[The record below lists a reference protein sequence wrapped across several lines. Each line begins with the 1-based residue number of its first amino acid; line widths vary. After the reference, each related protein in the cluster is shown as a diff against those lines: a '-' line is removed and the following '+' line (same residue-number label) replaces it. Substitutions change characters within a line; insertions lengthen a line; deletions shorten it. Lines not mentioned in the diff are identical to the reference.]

1 MPLKKNLSIDY
12 LGFKCENPFFLASS
26 PVCSDYD
33 MVARAFETGWGGV
46 FYKTI
51 GVFIPD
57 ECSPRFDNCSE
68 AGNHWTGFKNMEM
81 ISDKPLEKNLEYIA
95 KIKKAFPEKMMVA
108 SIMGSSDDE
117 WKSLA
122 KMVTQAGAD
131 AIECNFSCPQM
142 VTSTMGSDVGADLD
156 LVTQYSKAVVS
167 ATHLPVI
174 AKMTPN
180 IGNMELPAVAAVQGG
195 AKGIAAINT
204 IKSITN
210 IDLDFMCPM
219 PVVDGRSSISGYSG
233 NAVRPIAL
241 RFIAQLAVEPGLKGI
256 PLSGVGGIET
266 WRDAV
271 EFLMVGA
278 SNVQVC
284 TAVMQ
289 YGYRI
294 VEDMISGMSH
304 YMEDKG
310 FATVADMV
318 GKALPNTVGADD
330 INRDFKSLIKFDED
344 KCVNCGRCHV
354 SCADGAHAAIGWDGK
369 ERKVSLDEDKC
380 VGCQLCVYVCPV
392 MDCITPGKVAI
403 KEGRFDGKAITT
415 KPSDVK
421 VKTRFN

>member
-1 MPLKKNLSIDY
+1 MALRKDLSINY

-26 PVCSDYD
+26 PVCSSYD
-33 MVARAFETGWGGV
+33 MVSRAFEAGWGGV

-68 AGNHWTGFKNMEM
+68 AGYPWSGFKNMEM
-81 ISDKPLEKNLEYIA
+81 ISDKPLDLNLEYIA
-95 KIKKAFPEKMMVA
+95 KLKKDYPEKMMVV

-117 WKSLA
+117 WKQLA
-122 KMVTQAGAD
+122 KQVTQAGAD

-142 VTSTMGSDVGADLD
+142 VTHTMGSDVGQSEA
-156 LVTQYSKAVVS
+156 LVNQYTKAVVS

-180 IGNMELPAVAAVQGG
+180 IGNMELPAIAAVNGG

-210 IDLDFMCPM
+210 LDLEFGCPM
-219 PVVDGRSSISGYSG
+219 PVVDGKSSISGYSG

-241 RFIAQLAVEPGLKGI
+241 RFITQLAQEPKLKGI
-256 PLSGVGGIET
+256 PLSGIGGIES

-294 VEDMISGMSH
+294 VEDMISGVSH
-304 YMEDKG
+304 FMDEKG
-310 FATVADMV
+310 YSSLEQMV
-318 GKALPNTVGADD
+318 GKALPNIVGADD
-330 INRDFKSLIKFDED
+330 INRDFKSLAHIDQD
-344 KCVNCGRCHV
+344 KCISCGRCYV
-354 SCADGAHAAIGWDGK
+354 SCQDGGHQAIDWNEA
-369 ERKVSLDEDKC
+369 ERKFAVDEDKC
-380 VGCQLCVYVCPV
+380 VGCQLCFYVCPV
-392 MDCITPGKVAI
+392 MDCITPGKTTL
-403 KEGRFDGKAITT
+403 KTSRFDRKAITT
-415 KPSDVK
+415 KPQDVA
-421 VKTRFN
+421 VKSKFK